1 MNPLTERM
9 FSLVDEYAKNKK
21 AFDELKKLCEEQN
34 KELKSLM
41 KELDVADCSTKDWYV
56 KLGQQKRESMN
67 EDMLLDIAHKNN
79 LQIIKVKECIDYD
92 SLENLLYKG
101 EIAKDVIREIN
112 KARQIKIVT
121 TLKVAKKKKG
131 N

>member
-21 AFDELKKLCEEQN
+21 AFDELKKVCEEQN

-41 KELDVADCSTKDWYV
+41 KELDLADCSTKDWYV

-101 EIAKDVIREIN
+101 EIAKDIIREIN
-112 KARQIKIVT
+112 KARQVKIVT

>member
-41 KELDVADCSTKDWYV
+41 KELDLADCSTKDWYV

-112 KARQIKIVT
+112 KARQVKIVT